1 MADITLN
8 NKFLING
15 KLFTKESLQ
24 NASAINTELYPLQPT
39 DILLELFHHYNNES
53 RIFLQCLKE
62 GDFSLNGEQNFCAP
76 LKFFPLDEDFV
87 IEANNEI
94 LRSQMLVQKS
104 NQIKT
109 SWMSSYT
116 FSNIDKSP
124 LPPVPQFTFMHP
136 NLESFF
142 LTPAGELHVQNT
154 SYLISTVIIII
165 GVVLACCC
173 YKNIAFRNCFI
184 AKFTALKDSL
194 YIKITSEEFR
204 LKREHKDLNK
214 KVNQNWVDIERM
226 ESLISKKAALL
237 ARLPAEPAS
246 RATPSAPRAPLDTP
260 DKRAPIEIH
269 PEPLRSHSS
278 TTLGSG
284 SGRKN

>member
-1 MADITLN
+1 MVKVHREIVQLVPTEVALVSCLATVSGAVPVLHNQMADITLN

-53 RIFLQCLKE
+53 RIFLQCLKQ

-136 NLESFF
+136 
-142 LTPAGELHVQNT
+142 
-154 SYLISTVIIII
+154 
-165 GVVLACCC
+165 
-173 YKNIAFRNCFI
+173 
-184 AKFTALKDSL
+184 
-194 YIKITSEEFR
+194 
-204 LKREHKDLNK
+204 
-214 KVNQNWVDIERM
+214 DIE
-226 ESLISKKAALL
+226 
-237 ARLPAEPAS
+237 
-246 RATPSAPRAPLDTP
+246 
-260 DKRAPIEIH
+260 
-269 PEPLRSHSS
+269 
-278 TTLGSG
+278 
-284 SGRKN
+284 